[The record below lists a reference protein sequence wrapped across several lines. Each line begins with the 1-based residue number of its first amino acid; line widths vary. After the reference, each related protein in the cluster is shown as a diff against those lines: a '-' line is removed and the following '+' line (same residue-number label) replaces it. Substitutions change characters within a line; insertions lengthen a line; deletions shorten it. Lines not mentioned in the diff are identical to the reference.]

1 MTIMKKSLRAFVGIL
16 SYVVLLLATYYIH
29 IRFFRVNVVGFSALI
44 DAVIAALLAGA
55 LLFVIKWFHAMEKFE
70 RILLVFIYLLG
81 GFGFAIAVPT
91 VIDRSLSLYILQKLD
106 QRGGGIKEDQI
117 QWVFVNEY
125 VPEDRL
131 VDVRLTEATQSG
143 TVVIKDGCVVLTD
156 KGRLLAEFSAWF
168 HEYMLPKQR
177 LLNGQYTDDLTNTFR
192 NSVPSPGYECK

>member
-1 MTIMKKSLRAFVGIL
+1 MTMMKKAVRALVGVI
-16 SYVVLLLATYYIH
+16 SYIVILLATYYIN

-44 DAVIAALLAGA
+44 DGVIAAVLAGA
-55 LLFVIKWFHAMEKFE
+55 LLFLLKWFRAMEKFE
-70 RILLVFIYLLG
+70 RILLVVIYLLG
-81 GFGFAIAVPT
+81 GFGFAIAIPT
-91 VIDRSLSLYILQKLD
+91 VVDRSLSLYILQKLD

-117 QWVFVNEY
+117 GWVFVNEY

-143 TVVIKDGCVVLTD
+143 TVVIKDGCVILTD
-156 KGRLLAEFSAWF
+156 KGRLLADFSTWF
-168 HEYMLPKQR
+168 HEYMLPKER

>member
-1 MTIMKKSLRAFVGIL
+1 MMKKAVRALVGVI
-16 SYVVLLLATYYIH
+16 SYIVILLATYYIN

-44 DAVIAALLAGA
+44 DGVIAAVLAGA
-55 LLFVIKWFHAMEKFE
+55 LLFLLKWFRAMEKFE
-70 RILLVFIYLLG
+70 RILLVVIYLLG
-81 GFGFAIAVPT
+81 GFGFAIAIPT
-91 VIDRSLSLYILQKLD
+91 VVDRSLSLYILQKLD

-117 QWVFVNEY
+117 GWVFVNEY

-143 TVVIKDGCVVLTD
+143 TVVIKDGCVILTD
-156 KGRLLAEFSAWF
+156 KGRLLAGFSTWF
-168 HEYMLPKQR
+168 HEYMLPKER

>member
-1 MTIMKKSLRAFVGIL
+1 MMKKAVRALVGIV
-16 SYVVLLLATYYIH
+16 SYIVILLATYYIN
-29 IRFFRVNVVGFSALI
+29 IRFFRVNVVGFTALV
-44 DAVIAALLAGA
+44 DAVIAAVIAGA
-55 LLFVIKWFHAMEKFE
+55 LLFVLKWFRAMEKFE
-70 RILLVFIYLLG
+70 RVLLVVIYLLG
-81 GFGFAIAVPT
+81 GFGFAVAIPT

-117 QWVFVNEY
+117 GWVFVNEY

-143 TVVIKDGCVVLTD
+143 TVVIKDGCVILTD
-156 KGRLLAEFSAWF
+156 KGRMLAEFSAWF

>member
-1 MTIMKKSLRAFVGIL
+1 V
-16 SYVVLLLATYYIH
+16 
-29 IRFFRVNVVGFSALI
+29 
-44 DAVIAALLAGA
+44 

-81 GFGFAIAVPT
+81 GFSFAVAIPT

-117 QWVFVNEY
+117 GWVFINEY
-125 VPEDRL
+125 LPEDRL

-143 TVVIKDGCVVLTD
+143 TVVIKDNCVVLTD

>member
-1 MTIMKKSLRAFVGIL
+1 MMKKAVRALVGIV
-16 SYVVLLLATYYIH
+16 SYIVILLATYYIN
-29 IRFFRVNVVGFSALI
+29 IRFFRVNVVGFTALV
-44 DAVIAALLAGA
+44 DAVIAAVIAGA
-55 LLFVIKWFHAMEKFE
+55 LLFLLKWFRAMEKFE
-70 RILLVFIYLLG
+70 RILLVVIYLLG
-81 GFGFAIAVPT
+81 GFGFAVAIPT

-117 QWVFVNEY
+117 GWVFVNEY

-143 TVVIKDGCVVLTD
+143 TVVIKNGCVILTD
-156 KGRLLAEFSAWF
+156 KGRMLAEFSTWF

-192 NSVPSPGYECK
+192 NSVPSPGYECS

>member
-1 MTIMKKSLRAFVGIL
+1 MMKKAVRAIVGIV
-16 SYVVLLLATYYIH
+16 SYIVILLATYYIN
-29 IRFFRVNVVGFSALI
+29 IRFFRVNVVGFTALV
-44 DAVIAALLAGA
+44 DAVIAAVIAGA
-55 LLFVIKWFHAMEKFE
+55 LLFVLKWFRAMEKFE
-70 RILLVFIYLLG
+70 RILLVVIYLLG
-81 GFGFAIAVPT
+81 GFGFAVAIPT

-117 QWVFVNEY
+117 GWVFVNEY

-143 TVVIKDGCVVLTD
+143 TVVIKDGCVILTD
-156 KGRLLAEFSAWF
+156 KGRLLAEFSTWF

-192 NSVPSPGYECK
+192 NSVPSPGYECT

>member
-1 MTIMKKSLRAFVGIL
+1 MTMMKKAVRALVGVI
-16 SYVVLLLATYYIH
+16 SYIVILLATYYIN
-29 IRFFRVNVVGFSALI
+29 IRFFRVNVVGFTAII
-44 DAVIAALLAGA
+44 DGVIATVLAGA
-55 LLFVIKWFHAMEKFE
+55 LLFLLKWFRAMEKFE
-70 RILLVFIYLLG
+70 RVLLVVIYLLG
-81 GFGFAIAVPT
+81 GFGFAIAIPT
-91 VIDRSLSLYILQKLD
+91 VVDRSLSLYILQKLD

-117 QWVFVNEY
+117 EWVFVNEY

-143 TVVIKDGCVVLTD
+143 TVVIKDGCVILTE
-156 KGRLLAEFSAWF
+156 KGRLLADFSTWF

>member
-1 MTIMKKSLRAFVGIL
+1 MTMMKKAVRALVGVV
-16 SYVVLLLATYYIH
+16 SYIVILLATYYIN
-29 IRFFRVNVVGFSALI
+29 IRFFRVNVVGFTAII
-44 DAVIAALLAGA
+44 DGVIATVLAGA
-55 LLFVIKWFHAMEKFE
+55 LLFLLKWFRAMEKFE
-70 RILLVFIYLLG
+70 RVLLVVIYLLG
-81 GFGFAIAVPT
+81 GFGFAIAIPT
-91 VIDRSLSLYILQKLD
+91 VVDRSLSLYILQKLD

-117 QWVFVNEY
+117 GWVFVNEY

-143 TVVIKDGCVVLTD
+143 TVVIKDGCVILTD
-156 KGRLLAEFSAWF
+156 KGRLLADFSTWF

>member
-1 MTIMKKSLRAFVGIL
+1 MTMMKKAVRALVGIIT
-16 SYVVLLLATYYIH
+16 YIVILLATYYIN
-29 IRFFRVNVVGFSALI
+29 IRFFRVNVVGFAALV
-44 DAVIAALLAGA
+44 DAVIAAVLAGA
-55 LLFVIKWFHAMEKFE
+55 LLFVLKWFRAMEKFE
-70 RILLVFIYLLG
+70 RVLLVVIYLLG
-81 GFGFAIAVPT
+81 GFGFAVAIPT
-91 VIDRSLSLYILQKLD
+91 VVDRSLSLYILQKLD

-117 QWVFVNEY
+117 GWVFVNEY

-143 TVVIKDGCVVLTD
+143 TVVIKDGCVILTD
-156 KGRLLAEFSAWF
+156 KGRMLADFSTWF